1 MPIDRSLPV
10 AEVSRLLDVYGPTG
24 AYLVALREARRLDL
38 GGLSA
43 ATRIASRFIGAME
56 AENWGALPGATFV
69 RGYLRMILRALEVPG
84 TADEVEE
91 LVEGY
96 MARFHR
102 ARG

>member
-1 MPIDRSLPV
+1 
-10 AEVSRLLDVYGPTG
+10 
-24 AYLVALREARRLDL
+24 
-38 GGLSA
+38 
-43 ATRIASRFIGAME
+43 ME

-69 RGYLRMILRALEVPG
+69 RGYLRMILRTLETPG